1 MEGQKR
7 YKEMQ
12 IVEAEN
18 ESIAHEK
25 INAHYKSQESEYYL
39 AFDIGVEYLN
49 PCIVYPTNE
58 QLPRWGLIIENYVK
72 KLTND

>member
-49 PCIVYPTNE
+49 PCIV
-58 QLPRWGLIIENYVK
+58 
-72 KLTND
+72 